1 MQKPTGF
8 YILLG
13 SVVLSLL
20 FLVGSYVIPWKN
32 ITWGKLQLLPADT
45 VTVAGEAK
53 SQQRSQVAR
62 FTAGVNAVNDDK
74 QVAINEVNRKVEA
87 IIAAVKEFGIKAEDI
102 KTQSLS
108 VYQRQESYYEEGRQ
122 KARPGQWDVG
132 NSIEITLR
140 DVDRASALASVLTR
154 SGATNIYGPNFS
166 LEDTT
171 EAQNALIDEAMK
183 NARKKAELM
192 AQAAGRKIRR
202 VVSVAEGGVSAQ
214 PPVILRMEGGGGGAP
229 VEPGTGTVYKTVTV
243 VFELE

>member
-8 YILLG
+8 YLL
-13 SVVLSLL
+13 LSS
-20 FLVGSYVIPWKN
+20 FLVVIVLLAGSYFLPWKN

-45 VTVAGEAK
+45 VTVIGEAK

-62 FTAGVNAVNDDK
+62 FTAGVSAVNDDK
-74 QVAINEVNRKVEA
+74 QAAINEVNRKVEA
-87 IIAAVKEFGIKAEDI
+87 IIAAVKEFGIKSEDI
-102 KTQSLS
+102 KTQSLN
-108 VYQRQESYYEEGRQ
+108 VFQRQETYYEEGRQ
-122 KARPGQWDVG
+122 KSRPGQWDVG
-132 NSIEITLR
+132 NSIEVTLR

-183 NARKKAELM
+183 NARQKAELI

-202 VVSVAEGGVSAQ
+202 VVSAAEGGVSAQ
-214 PPVILRMEGGGGGAP
+214 PPVVLRMEGGGGGGG
-229 VEPGTGTVYKTVTV
+229 VEPGTGTVHKTVTV